1 MRRLALAAAASLA
14 LAGCGY
20 HVAGRADLV
29 PRHVRTIAIPA
40 FANATIH
47 YTLTQSLPEAIGREF
62 IRRTRYRIVA
72 DPAEADATLEG
83 AVLQYFSYPTVTD
96 PATGRAAGVQMILVL
111 DIKLREVTTG
121 SVLFE
126 RPGLV
131 VQHRYEISSDQLAY
145 LEESDAAF
153 ERISAE
159 VARSVVSAILENF

>member
-1 MRRLALAAAASLA
+1 MRRLAPAALASLLLTA
-14 LAGCGY
+14 CGY
-20 HVAGRADLV
+20 HVAGRADLL
-29 PRHVRTIAIPA
+29 PRHLRSIAIPA

-47 YTLTQSLPEAIGREF
+47 YTLTQSLPQAIGREF

-111 DIKLREVTTG
+111 DIKLRETG
-121 SVLFE
+121 TGAVLFE

-153 ERISAE
+153 ERISVE

>member
-1 MRRLALAAAASLA
+1 MRRLAPAAAAVLVF
-14 LAGCGY
+14 AGCGY
-20 HVAGRADLV
+20 HIAGRADLV

-40 FANATIH
+40 FANATIY

-83 AVLQYFSYPTVTD
+83 SVLQYFSYPTVTD
-96 PATGRAAGVQMILVL
+96 PATGRAAGVQMIVVL
-111 DIKLREVTTG
+111 DIKLREVATG

>member
-1 MRRLALAAAASLA
+1 MKRLALAAAASLLLSA
-14 LAGCGY
+14 CGY
-20 HVAGRADLV
+20 HVAGRADLL
-29 PRHVRTIAIPA
+29 PRHLRSIAIPA

-47 YTLTQSLPEAIGREF
+47 YTLTQSLPQAIGREF
-62 IRRTRYRIVA
+62 IRRTRYQIVA

-83 AVLQYFSYPTVTD
+83 AVLQYVAYPTVTD

-111 DIKLREVTTG
+111 DIKLRDAKSG
-121 SVLFE
+121 AVLFE
-126 RPGLV
+126 RPAMV

-153 ERISAE
+153 ERISLE

>member
-72 DPAEADATLEG
+72 NPAEADAALEG

-145 LEESDAAF
+145 LEESEAAF

>member
-1 MRRLALAAAASLA
+1 MRRLVLAAAASLA

-83 AVLQYFSYPTVTD
+83 SVLQYFSYPTVTD

>member
-1 MRRLALAAAASLA
+1 MRRPALAAALSLA

-20 HVAGRADLV
+20 HVAGRADLL
-29 PRHVRTIAIPA
+29 PRHLRTIAIPA
-40 FANATIH
+40 FANATTH
-47 YTLTQSLPEAIGREF
+47 YTLTQSLPQAIGREF
-62 IRRTRYRIVA
+62 IRRTRYQIVA
-72 DPAEADATLEG
+72 DPAGADATLEG

-111 DIKLREVTTG
+111 DIKLREAGTG
-121 SVLFE
+121 AVLFE
-126 RPGLV
+126 RPAMV

>member
-1 MRRLALAAAASLA
+1 MRRLGLVAAASLA

-29 PRHVRTIAIPA
+29 PRHVHTIAIPA

-111 DIKLREVTTG
+111 DIKLREVRTG

-131 VQHRYEISSDQLAY
+131 VQHRYEISADQLAY
-145 LEESDAAF
+145 FEESDAAF
-153 ERISAE
+153 ERISGE
-159 VARSVVSAILENF
+159 VARAVVSAILENF

>member
-1 MRRLALAAAASLA
+1 MRRLALVAAASLV

-83 AVLQYFSYPTVTD
+83 SILQYFSYPTVTD

-145 LEESDAAF
+145 LEESEAAF